1 MKIFSLYEK
10 CTDSVVVALGRFDG
24 LHLGHQKVV
33 SRAVESAKSSGAKVA
48 LFTLKKRENAQSQI
62 LSFKETVEKAARFG
76 VDVVIFADETPQ
88 FFDTDRDVFLKTLF
102 DNFSPIALFFGE
114 DYTFGKGRLGTADYL
129 ARYCVTRGV
138 TFEKVS
144 LLYMGGEKVSST
156 TIKKYLE
163 AGETVKAA
171 KMLGGEYFMSG
182 VVEKGRGDGRKMGF
196 PTANI
201 TPDGTKMHIREGVYK
216 TTVMVDG
223 KFYKAVTSIG
233 TAPTFGE
240 NDLKCESFVIGF
252 DGELYGKQIFVFYHE
267 FLRDNIKFDTKEQLE
282 EQIRKDLRI
291 YD

>member
-1 MKIFSLYEK
+1 
-10 CTDSVVVALGRFDG
+10 
-24 LHLGHQKVV
+24 
-33 SRAVESAKSSGAKVA
+33 
-48 LFTLKKRENAQSQI
+48 
-62 LSFKETVEKAARFG
+62 
-76 VDVVIFADETPQ
+76 
-88 FFDTDRDVFLKTLF
+88 
-102 DNFSPIALFFGE
+102 
-114 DYTFGKGRLGTADYL
+114 
-129 ARYCVTRGV
+129 
-138 TFEKVS
+138 
-144 LLYMGGEKVSST
+144 
-156 TIKKYLE
+156 
-163 AGETVKAA
+163 
-171 KMLGGEYFMSG
+171 
-182 VVEKGRGDGRKMGF
+182 MGF

-252 DGELYGKQIFVFYHE
+252 DGELYGKQIFVFYYE